1 MLQIS
6 RKSHHDGG
14 AAFDVIVVGAGH
26 AGTEAACASARM
38 GRKTLLVTHK
48 AETIGNLHNLNG
60 RVLESV
66 ARPLALNSG
75 RYDGFL
81 FYVINL
87 DSVRSKKKI

>member
-1 MLQIS
+1 MFKPMRFGNCFQRCRFLALSKVLQIS

-48 AETIGNLHNLNG
+48 AETIGNLHNMNG
-60 RVLESV
+60 SALESV
-66 ARPLALNSG
+66 ARPL
-75 RYDGFL
+75 D
-81 FYVINL
+81 
-87 DSVRSKKKI
+87 